1 MAFKEYSKNDFF
13 YYKFGTTDASCNNV
27 KLDDLID
34 SSCKSYTAAAINVN
48 LNGIEYQVTPNNDT
62 INTIREIAEKFTEI
76 SPYIFSYTSDNKL
89 IVKSAKIKFATA
101 SNNSASKFLG
111 YEESNVDHELPYMFP
126 NIIMTTYND
135 THGNINKDKYEY
147 KFDSSYNF
155 GPGADI
161 RASEA
166 NPYYKVTGISIN
178 TDTKT
183 DVRYIN
189 VYSLIEHLNSKKIG
203 FPSTSTKSVA
213 PELTT
218 NTDLYYKFEYVSMYD
233 KLKVDLM
240 CQETTT
246 LTTNN
251 TLTITIDSKEYT
263 YTITKPTN
271 SSNNDSTSSDI
282 IYDSSFRYWKTDDE
296 SKHTKITHPT
306 VIFEEK
312 TITVVFN
319 ATKKAFVCN
328 ILPDF
333 ALEFT
338 DTNSSPTLVYSAS
351 KYVKS
356 KYVEDKYKYDKL
368 PYTLPTVYGTGNAD
382 TPNCISAK
390 QNKALCDN
398 KSYADRLMALTTT
411 HPGASERYDNI
422 RSFTSMSILNIF
434 NLGIGI
440 VAAGVFIAQT
450 YK

>member
-1 MAFKEYSKNDFF
+1 MGFKEYSKNDFF

-34 SSCKSYTAAAINVN
+34 SSCKSYAGRIDVN

-62 INTIREIAEKFTEI
+62 INTIKEIAEKFTEI

-101 SNNSASKFLG
+101 INNSASKFLG

-126 NIIMTTYND
+126 NIIKTTYND
-135 THGNINKDKYEY
+135 TDGNINKDKYEY
-147 KFDSSYNF
+147 SFDSSYNF
-155 GPGADI
+155 GPVDI
-161 RASEA
+161 RATSA
-166 NPYYKVTGISIN
+166 NQYYKVTGISIN

-183 DVRYIN
+183 NVRYIN
-189 VYSLIEHLNSKKIG
+189 PYSLIEHLNNNKIG
-203 FPSTSTKSVA
+203 FASTTVSDA
-213 PELTT
+213 PKLTIDS
-218 NTDLYYKFEYVSMYD
+218 NNLYYKFEYVSMYD

-240 CQETTT
+240 CQETST
-246 LTTNN
+246 LTDNK
-251 TLTITIDSKEYT
+251 LTITIDSKEYT
-263 YTITKPTN
+263 YTITIP
-271 SSNNDSTSSDI
+271 NDSVSVASTSSDI
-282 IYDSSFRYWKTDDE
+282 IYDTSSFRYWKTDDTT
-296 SKHTKITHPT
+296 SKTKITPPT
-306 VIFEEK
+306 VIFEQK

-333 ALEFT
+333 ALEFKAT
-338 DTNSSPTLVYSAS
+338 SSPTLVYSAS
-351 KYVKS
+351 KYVE
-356 KYVEDKYKYDKL
+356 VESNKDKYKYDKL
-368 PYTLPTVYGTGNAD
+368 PYTLPNAYGTTRSTNISE
-382 TPNCISAK
+382 CIPAK

-398 KSYADRLMALTTT
+398 KSYADKLMALTTT

-422 RSFTSMSILNIF
+422 RGFTSMSILNIF

>member
-27 KLDDLID
+27 NLDDLID
-34 SSCKSYTAAAINVN
+34 SSCKSYGIGAIDVS
-48 LNGIEYQVTPNNDT
+48 LNGIEYKVTPGGD
-62 INTIREIAEKFTEI
+62 IDTIREIADKFTEI

-101 SNNSASKFLG
+101 INNSASKFLG

-126 NIIMTTYND
+126 NIIKTTYNPND
-135 THGNINKDKYEY
+135 GPNKNKYEY
-147 KFDSSYNF
+147 NFDSSYNF
-155 GPGADI
+155 GPVDI
-161 RASEA
+161 RATEATSE
-166 NPYYKVTGISIN
+166 NLYYKVTGISIN
-178 TDTKT
+178 TDNKT
-183 DVRYIN
+183 NDRYIN

-203 FPSTSTKSVA
+203 FPLTSPVT
-213 PELTT
+213 LTADI
-218 NTDLYYKFEYVSMYD
+218 NNKLYYKFEYVSMYD

-246 LTTNN
+246 LTDNK
-251 TLTITIDSKEYT
+251 LTITIDSKEYT
-263 YTITKPTN
+263 YTITKP
-271 SSNNDSTSSDI
+271 NDSGSVASTSSDI
-282 IYDSSFRYWKTDDE
+282 IYGSSFRYWKTEDTT
-296 SKHTKITHPT
+296 SKTKINPPT
-306 VIFEEK
+306 VSFEQK
-312 TITVVFN
+312 TITGVFN

-351 KYVKS
+351 KYVKHDS
-356 KYVEDKYKYDKL
+356 KYH
-368 PYTLPTVYGTGNAD
+368 TLPKVVSPNSIGSDNNDTG
-382 TPNCISAK
+382 CISAK
-390 QNKALCDN
+390 QQRALCTN
-398 KSYADRLMALTTT
+398 KSYADKLMALTGT

-440 VAAGVFIAQT
+440 LATGVFIAKT